1 MIPRQF
7 GTEYKITEERL
18 MVSET
23 RMYVQDTGQDKF
35 DTCRKKIA

>member
-1 MIPRQF
+1 MILRQF

-23 RMYVQDTGQDKF
+23 RMYVQDTGQDKL
-35 DTCRKKIA
+35 RAGKK